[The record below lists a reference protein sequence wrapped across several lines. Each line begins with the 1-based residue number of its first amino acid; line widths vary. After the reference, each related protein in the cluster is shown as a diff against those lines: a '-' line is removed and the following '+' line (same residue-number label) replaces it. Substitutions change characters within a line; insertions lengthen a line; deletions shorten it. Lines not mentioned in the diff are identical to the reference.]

1 MYIFIIILLLLAF
14 LVWSAADI
22 SSGIYVKTFCGI
34 KNCDEKVVSLTFDD
48 GPESGTTEKVLE
60 GMMPRQLFS
69 VLERKLS
76 QIVRFL
82 NKL

>member
-1 MYIFIIILLLLAF
+1 MVYIIIIILIFAF

-60 GMMPRQLFS
+60 ILKRYDAKATFL
-69 VLERKLS
+69 
-76 QIVRFL
+76 VRFL